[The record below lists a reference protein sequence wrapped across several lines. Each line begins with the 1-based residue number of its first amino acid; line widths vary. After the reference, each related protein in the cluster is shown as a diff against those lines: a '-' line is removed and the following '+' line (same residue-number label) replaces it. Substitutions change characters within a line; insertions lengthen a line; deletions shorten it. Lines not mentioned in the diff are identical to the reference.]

1 MSELLTVE
9 QAAGRLAA
17 ADRILLLTH
26 QYPDG
31 DTLGSGYALCLA
43 LRRLGLSLIHI

>member
-1 MSELLTVE
+1 MSQSVTIEEAARLLL
-9 QAAGRLAA
+9 G

-31 DTLGSGYALCLA
+31 DTLG
-43 LRRLGLSLIHI
+43 LSLIHI